1 MSLLMDALKRA
12 EASKQ
17 QAAGAVPKVSPGGD
31 RLALEPLAPAPASQ
45 LPELAAHIDS
55 VDAELASAPQPAEP
69 AVRPVAAPTGQPAG
83 APDAA
88 AQAAARNAFAAKQ
101 AEATPG
107 RGPLWLVLG
116 TLGLAA
122 AGIGAYVWYQLNAL
136 GGGSLAPPPPVPV
149 ARAPVPAPVPTMPA
163 AVVPAIPLSAPPAP
177 AVAPPVFATPSAS
190 TATAAAP
197 AATAAGEAPRR
208 ATNFDQG
215 GARVPIRVTRELPP
229 ADGVLQNAYTK
240 LQAGQLDG
248 ARTDYEKALRDDP
261 NNIDALL
268 GLAAIAQRQGRFADA
283 ERYQRSALEADPR
296 NPAAQA
302 AALSG
307 GAAGDAVANESRL
320 KSALAAQP
328 ESGPL
333 NFALGN
339 LYARQGRWPEAQQ
352 AYFDAVAGEPDNPDY
367 LYNLAVAL
375 DQLRQ
380 PKLAAQHYRLAEDAA
395 QRRPASFDLE
405 RLRARLGAL
414 PY

>member
-17 QAAGAVPKVSPGGD
+17 QVAGAAPVVPPGDDG
-31 RLALEPLAPAPASQ
+31 LALEPLATAPASQ

-55 VDAELASAPQPAEP
+55 VDAELASSPQHAEP
-69 AVRPVAAPTGQPAG
+69 ATPPATPRGQPAA
-83 APDAA
+83 APDMAA
-88 AQAAARNAFAAKQ
+88 RAAARNAFAAKQ
-101 AEATPG
+101 GEETPG

-122 AGIGAYVWYQLNAL
+122 AGIGAYVWYQVNAL
-136 GGGSLAPPPPVPV
+136 GGGSLAPPPPAPV
-149 ARAPVPAPVPTMPA
+149 ARAPAPAPATA
-163 AVVPAIPLSAPPAP
+163 AVAVPAIALSASPVPVAAP
-177 AVAPPVFATPSAS
+177 AVPPVFATPPAS
-190 TATAAAP
+190 TATAATPAP
-197 AATAAGEAPRR
+197 GAAGDAPRR
-208 ATNFDQG
+208 AAPPEQG
-215 GARVPIRVTRELPP
+215 GTRVPIRLTRERPP
-229 ADGVLQNAYTK
+229 EDGAVHSAYAK
-240 LQAGQLDG
+240 LQTGQLDG
-248 ARTDYEKALRDDP
+248 ARTDYEKALREDP
-261 NNIDALL
+261 NNTDALL

-283 ERYQRSALEADPR
+283 ERYQQRALEADPR

-302 AALSG
+302 ATLSG
-307 GAAGDAVANESRL
+307 GAAGDPATNESRL

-352 AYFDAVAGEPDNPDY
+352 AYFDAVASEPDNPDY

-395 QRRPASFDLE
+395 QRRPASFDPE
-405 RLRARLGAL
+405 RLRARLAVL
-414 PY
+414 QP

>member
-17 QAAGAVPKVSPGGD
+17 QAAGAAPSSSPGGGA
-31 RLALEPLAPAPASQ
+31 LALEPLTQPPSSQ

-55 VDAELASAPQPAEP
+55 VDAELASSRQHAEP
-69 AVRPVAAPTGQPAG
+69 AAPSAATSRQPAA

-101 AEATPG
+101 AEETPG

-149 ARAPVPAPVPTMPA
+149 ARAPAPSPVPATPA
-163 AVVPAIPLSAPPAP
+163 AAVPAIPLSATPVPAM
-177 AVAPPVFATPSAS
+177 APPVFATPSAS

-307 GAAGDAVANESRL
+307 GAAGDAAANESRL

-395 QRRPASFDLE
+395 QRRPASFDPE

>member
-17 QAAGAVPKVSPGGD
+17 KAAGTAPPTPPGGD
-31 RLALEPLAPAPASQ
+31 ALALEPLATPPSSQ

-55 VDAELASAPQPAEP
+55 VDAELASAPQRTEP
-69 AVRPVAAPTGQPAG
+69 AAPPPPRQTDTT
-83 APDAA
+83 PDAA
-88 AQAAARNAFAAKQ
+88 ARSTVRNAFAAKQ
-101 AEATPG
+101 AEETPG
-107 RGPLWLVLG
+107 RGTLWLVLG
-116 TLGLAA
+116 ALGLAA

-136 GGGSLAPPPPVPV
+136 GGGSLAPPPPASV
-149 ARAPVPAPVPTMPA
+149 ARAPALPQAPASPA
-163 AVVPAIPLSAPPAP
+163 AAVPAIPLPARPAP
-177 AVAPPVFATPSAS
+177 AAAPVAPPVFATPPAS
-190 TATAAAP
+190 TATAAA
-197 AATAAGEAPRR
+197 TVSETPRR
-208 ATNFDQG
+208 AAEQPG
-215 GARVPIRVTRELPP
+215 SRVPIRLTRERPVT
-229 ADGVLQNAYTK
+229 DGALQSGYAK
-240 LQAGQLDG
+240 LEAGQLDG

-261 NNIDALL
+261 NNVDALL

-283 ERYQRSALEADPR
+283 ERYQQRALDADPR

-302 AALSG
+302 AALFG
-307 GAAGDAVANESRL
+307 GASGDAAANESRL

-352 AYFDAVAGEPDNPDY
+352 AYFDAVASEPDNPDY

-375 DQLRQ
+375 DHLRQ

-395 QRRPASFDLE
+395 QRRPASFDRE
-405 RLRARLGAL
+405 RLRARLAAL
-414 PY
+414 QP

>member
-17 QAAGAVPKVSPGGD
+17 QAAGAAPSSSPGGAP
-31 RLALEPLAPAPASQ
+31 LALEPLTQPPSSQ

-55 VDAELASAPQPAEP
+55 VDAELASSRQHAEP
-69 AVRPVAAPTGQPAG
+69 AVPSAPASRQPAA

-101 AEATPG
+101 AEATSG

-136 GGGSLAPPPPVPV
+136 GGGSLAPPPPAPV
-149 ARAPVPAPVPTMPA
+149 ARAPAPAPVPTMPA
-163 AVVPAIPLSAPPAP
+163 AAVPAIPLSAPPAP

-395 QRRPASFDLE
+395 QRRPASFDPE